1 MRGSEIVGKRLVAAA
16 LAVTAAVT
24 AMAMTAACDRRDTV
38 PALEVSPVPSA
49 EPLSVQAE
57 AEAFFLRTCAV
68 CHGREGLGNGPA
80 AGGLDVPPR
89 KYADA
94 AWQASITDEQIKR
107 TILGGGASVG
117 KDAAMPAHPQL
128 AAQPELL
135 DALVEKVRSFDPR
148 R

>member
-1 MRGSEIVGKRLVAAA
+1 MMGSAVVGKRLVAAS
-16 LAVTAAVT
+16 VAVT
-24 AMAMTAACDRRDTV
+24 AMAMTATCDRRE
-38 PALEVSPVPSA
+38 PAPTLEVSRIPSA
-49 EPLSVQAE
+49 EPMSAQAE
-57 AEAFFLRTCAV
+57 ADAFFLRTCAV
-68 CHGREGLGNGPA
+68 CHGREGLGNGRA

-94 AWQASITDEQIKR
+94 ALQASITDEQIKR

-135 DALVEKVRSFDPR
+135 DALVVKVRSFDPSR
-148 R
+148 